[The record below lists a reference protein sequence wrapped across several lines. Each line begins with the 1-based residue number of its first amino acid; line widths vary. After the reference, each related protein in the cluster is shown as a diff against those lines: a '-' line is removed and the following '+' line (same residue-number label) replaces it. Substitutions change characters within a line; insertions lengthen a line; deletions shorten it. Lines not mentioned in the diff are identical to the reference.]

1 MGNATMLMAL
11 LGGFA
16 GSFHCIGMCGGFVCG
31 LSRTGTP
38 GTGQLVVK
46 NLIYNV
52 GRLTSYCFIGAVAGA
67 GGSLLAGE
75 LSQPANA
82 VASGYLQPATFAQR
96 GLSVVAGV
104 LMLLMALQLLGIYRY
119 APASWG
125 RIGGVTLAR
134 MLHTLVQSPRR
145 DAALALGVVNGFLP
159 CPLVLSFSA
168 IAAASAGP
176 VSGVLIMFAFGLGT
190 FPAMLFMGSVGRL
203 LPTAV
208 RSSGVRL
215 SGALLILFSLF
226 TIARGLSPLSP
237 HAHAPTAHHG
247 QM

>member
-75 LSQPANA
+75 LS
-82 VASGYLQPATFAQR
+82 LRF
-96 GLSVVAGV
+96 
-104 LMLLMALQLLGIYRY
+104 
-119 APASWG
+119 
-125 RIGGVTLAR
+125 
-134 MLHTLVQSPRR
+134 
-145 DAALALGVVNGFLP
+145 
-159 CPLVLSFSA
+159 
-168 IAAASAGP
+168 
-176 VSGVLIMFAFGLGT
+176 
-190 FPAMLFMGSVGRL
+190 
-203 LPTAV
+203 
-208 RSSGVRL
+208 RS
-215 SGALLILFSLF
+215 
-226 TIARGLSPLSP
+226 
-237 HAHAPTAHHG
+237 
-247 QM
+247 